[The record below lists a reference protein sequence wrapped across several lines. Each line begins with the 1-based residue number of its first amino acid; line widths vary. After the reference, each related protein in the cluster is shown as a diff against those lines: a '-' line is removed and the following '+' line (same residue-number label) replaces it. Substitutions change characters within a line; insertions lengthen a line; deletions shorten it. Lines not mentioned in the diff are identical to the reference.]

1 MIKINN
7 IKFEEK
13 FTELNIRHRIYEE
26 KNYIT
31 LIINTEF
38 YPALYKDNVV
48 TGAIEAKIDIEGI
61 KSLDELQGK
70 LYNGDIGSITVSV
83 NNDGVWE
90 HNSYDNFKLEIKDR
104 TNRKLK
110 FKLTAEDLELS
121 TTGTLVSL
129 YTTSTSRE
137 RLLKEFDL
145 NDFYDKPIIRE
156 VGNNKIYKYFTK
168 E

>member
-13 FTELNIRHRIYEE
+13 FTEINIRHRLYEE

-61 KSLDELQGK
+61 KSLDELQDK

-90 HNSYDNFKLEIKDR
+90 HNSYDNFKLELKDR

-137 RLLKEFDL
+137 RLLKEFNLD
-145 NDFYDKPIIRE
+145 DFYDKSIIRE

>member
-90 HNSYDNFKLEIKDR
+90 HNSYNNFKLEIKER